1 MNPKM
6 IMFIFL
12 IISFIILLMITLQ
25 PLNNCSYYYA
35 YKTNNNYI
43 SCNLFS
49 YLNQTIVDGQLM
61 IQRHNIG
68 FSDGILEFNDNNYID
83 AIILGNYYFI
93 MLTRI
98 CVVAS
103 YLVHVLLIY
112 LLHFNIY
119 PNIMTIIN
127 LTIMLFTT
135 LSFNNITLNSISNY
149 SWFYMIMITYQ
160 LHITLDSKGNNEQS
174 YQPLS

>member
-1 MNPKM
+1 MNPKI
-6 IMFIFL
+6 IMFILL
-12 IISFIILLMITLQ
+12 IISFLILLMITLH
-25 PLNNCSYYYA
+25 PLDNCVYYYSNPN
-35 YKTNNNYI
+35 KYI
-43 SCNLFS
+43 SCNIFS

-68 FSDGILEFNDNNYID
+68 FSDGILEFNDNDYKY

-103 YLVHVLLIY
+103 YFIHALLLY
-112 LLHFNIY
+112 LLYFNIY
-119 PNIMTIIN
+119 PDIMTIIN
-127 LTIMLFTT
+127 LIIMLFTT
-135 LSFNNITLNSISNY
+135 LSFNNITLDSISNY

>member
-1 MNPKM
+1 M
-6 IMFIFL
+6 
-12 IISFIILLMITLQ
+12 IISFVILLMITLQ
-25 PLNNCSYYYA
+25 PLNTCSNFYA
-35 YKTNNNYI
+35 YNTPSKYI
-43 SCNLFS
+43 SCNIFS

-68 FSDGILEFNDNNYID
+68 FSDGILEFNDNDYKY

-103 YLVHVLLIY
+103 YFIHALLLY
-112 LLHFNIY
+112 LLYFNIY
-119 PNIMTIIN
+119 PDIMTIIN
-127 LTIMLFTT
+127 LIIMLFTT
-135 LSFNNITLNSISNY
+135 LSFNNITLDSISNY
-149 SWFYMIMITYQ
+149 SWFYMIMIIYQ
-160 LHITLDSKGNNEQS
+160 LHMTLDSKGNNEQS

>member
-1 MNPKM
+1 M
-6 IMFIFL
+6 IMFILL
-12 IISFIILLMITLQ
+12 ITSFVILLMITLQ
-25 PLNNCSYYYA
+25 PLNNCSYYDIY
-35 YKTNNNYI
+35 NSPNEYI

-68 FSDGILEFNDNNYID
+68 FSDGVLEVNYNNYIHTV
-83 AIILGNYYFI
+83 ILGNYYFI

-98 CVVAS
+98 CIVAS
-103 YLVHVLLIY
+103 YFIHTLSLY
-112 LLHFNIY
+112 LLYFNIY

-127 LTIMLFTT
+127 LIIMLFTT
-135 LSFNNITLNSISNY
+135 LSFSNITLISVNY
-149 SWFYMIMITYQ
+149 SWFYMIMIIYQ
-160 LHITLDSKGNNEQS
+160 LHITLDSKENNVQS